1 MITVNTL
8 LVILAF
14 ASACAG
20 IFNVKFGER
29 SYPNWVALS
38 LAFWFASMLVRVS

>member
-1 MITVNTL
+1 MVTVNLL

-20 IFNVKFGER
+20 VFNANLGAR
-29 SYPNWVALS
+29 TPNWIALA
-38 LAFWFASMLVRVS
+38 LAFWFASMLVRG